1 MPICWG
7 PKSSRRTGSCRTV
20 EADSEAGDLPVLIV
34 ELLGLVI
41 RKGLLVFESSSHP
54 VVAGAAYRPK
64 LAGGA
69 SLIERSSSRSG
80 VADVAYRPEFA
91 GGASPLLPAEDLK
104 TRVVVGGVALAD
116 MLIRLSSASNTAIGV

>member
-1 MPICWG
+1 M
-7 PKSSRRTGSCRTV
+7 

-41 RKGLLVFESSSHP
+41 RKGLLVIASSSRP
-54 VVAGAAYRPK
+54 VVAGAAYRLK

-69 SLIERSSSRSG
+69 SLLERSSSRSG
-80 VADVAYRPEFA
+80 VADVAYRPALA

-104 TRVVVGGVALAD
+104 MCVVVGGVALAD
-116 MLIRLSSASNTAIGV
+116 MLSR